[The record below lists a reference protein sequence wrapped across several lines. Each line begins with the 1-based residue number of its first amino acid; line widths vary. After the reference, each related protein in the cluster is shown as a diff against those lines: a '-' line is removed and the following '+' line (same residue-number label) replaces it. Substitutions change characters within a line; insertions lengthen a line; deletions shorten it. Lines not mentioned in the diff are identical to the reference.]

1 MAKSNSVGQ
10 DSSKDSEDEM
20 IFAAEG
26 HCALPQGGDGAVRP
40 RSSGKRSRSSEDE
53 RNQAT
58 GTSQWDGVSRKTP
71 RHHLSLSCRQPRE
84 GRQEA
89 EDGVSWFS
97 VQPGESSQEVEDI
110 GPDPVPDSYYGLLGT
125 SPCQEP
131 QSHICS
137 LPSEVLRHIFA
148 FLPME
153 DLYWN
158 LSLVCHFWREII
170 SDPLVRKALFVLSCF
185 L

>member
-1 MAKSNSVGQ
+1 MAKSNSLGQ

-97 VQPGESSQEVEDI
+97 AQPGESSQEVEDI